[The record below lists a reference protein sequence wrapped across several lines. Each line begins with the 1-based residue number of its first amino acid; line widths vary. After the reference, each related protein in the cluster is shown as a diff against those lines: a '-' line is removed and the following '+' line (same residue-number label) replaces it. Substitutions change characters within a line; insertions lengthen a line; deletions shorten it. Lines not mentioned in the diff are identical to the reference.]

1 MEILLGN
8 AYQKG
13 AIKPRWSECDNLKLD
28 NDFINF
34 REALYGGMET
44 ILRNR

>member
-1 MEILLGN
+1 MKILLGN

-13 AIKPRWSECDNLKLD
+13 AIITRWSKCGNLKLD

-34 REALYGGMET
+34 SEALYGGME
-44 ILRNR
+44 IVFKK